1 MKVKVQCAWCQR
13 YMGTKECNNLDRNLP
28 RVTHSICPA
37 CYQGILAENHL
48 KGERPT
54 ASRQPTGSWVV
65 VH

>member
-1 MKVKVQCAWCQR
+1 
-13 YMGTKECNNLDRNLP
+13 MGTKECNNLDRNLP